1 MGSSQVPALARKAW
15 DQVSTTG
22 SMTILLPSHRSRTR
36 VPRGRR
42 QSPTK
47 RTARLLPTLKTT
59 VSPFT
64 RRRISCRDIHSS
76 FVIEWGLLIPRQPA
90 SVEESVQIQGGEAP
104 NVLTLTG
111 NPRSCLSSGNAP
123 GDWAPIAR
131 EGPRPRGAS
140 LRPFPA
146 LPPVSDGQRHYG
158 PTAAVTAP
166 LLTRATSR

>member
-76 FVIEWGLLIPRQPA
+76 FVIEWGLLIPSQQA
-90 SVEESVQIQGGEAP
+90 SAEESAPIQGVECAD
-104 NVLTLTG
+104 VLTRTG
-111 NPRSCLSSGNAP
+111 NPQPCPASGNAP
-123 GDWAPIAR
+123 GDRAPLAR

-146 LPPVSDGQRHYG
+146 LPQSPMVRGIMG
-158 PTAAVTAP
+158 P
-166 LLTRATSR
+166 LRR